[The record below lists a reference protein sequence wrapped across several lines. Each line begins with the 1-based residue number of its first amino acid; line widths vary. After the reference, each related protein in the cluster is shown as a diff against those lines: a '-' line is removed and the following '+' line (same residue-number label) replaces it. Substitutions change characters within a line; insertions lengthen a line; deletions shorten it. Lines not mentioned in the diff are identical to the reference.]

1 MGCVEA
7 GVEARALEGVKVL
20 DLSRVLAGPWCT
32 QILADFGADVIK
44 IEQPGAG
51 DDTRGWGP
59 PNLPP
64 EPGESRPGRSAY
76 YLACNRNKRSLAIN
90 IADPAGADLIRQL
103 AAKADVLVENFKL
116 GGLKRYG
123 LDYESL
129 HAINPRLVYC
139 SVTGFGQTG
148 PYADR
153 PGYDFVAQ
161 AMGGMMSIT
170 GDPDGPPT
178 KPGVALADVSTGM
191 YATVS
196 ILIALRHAE
205 HTGIGQNIDCSLL
218 DTQIAMLANQG
229 LSYLVSGKS
238 PTRMGNWHPTVV
250 PYGVFNTKD
259 GPLVVAVGNDR
270 QFIALCE
277 VLGAPELAADPRYA
291 LNRDRVLN
299 RIALESALQQILLR
313 FSMKD
318 LQNTLPAHGVP
329 SGPVNNLEQVFSDP
343 FVEAR
348 GVVHRFEREDGVKI
362 PSVAFP
368 GKLSETPA
376 RFVRAPPR
384 LGADTF
390 AALSDWLA
398 LDEERLSE
406 LERAGTVADSG
417 AS

>member
-1 MGCVEA
+1 VEA
-7 GVEARALEGVKVL
+7 GVAAEARALDGVKVL

-32 QILADFGADVIK
+32 QMLADFGADVIK
-44 IEQPGAG
+44 IEQPGSG

-64 EPGESRPGRSAY
+64 ELGESGPGRSAY
-76 YLACNRNKRSLAIN
+76 YLACNRNKRSLAID
-90 IADPAGADLIRQL
+90 IANPAGADLVRQL

-123 LDYESL
+123 LDYDSL

-153 PGYDFVAQ
+153 PGYDYVAQ
-161 AMGGMMSIT
+161 AMGGLMSIT

-178 KPGVALADVSTGM
+178 KPGVAIADVATGM
-191 YATVS
+191 YAAVS
-196 ILIALRHAE
+196 VLVALRHAE
-205 HTGIGQNIDCSLL
+205 RTGIGQNIDCSLL

-238 PTRMGNWHPTVV
+238 PKRMGNWHPTVV

-270 QFIALCE
+270 QFVALCE
-277 VLGAPELAADPRYA
+277 VLGAPELATDPRYA

-299 RIALESALQQILLR
+299 RIALESTLQEILLR
-313 FSMKD
+313 FTMKE
-318 LQNTLPAHGVP
+318 LQDALPAKGVP
-329 SGPVNNLEQVFSDP
+329 SGPVNDLAQVFADP

-348 GVVHRFEREDGVKI
+348 GVVHHFEREDGVKI

-376 RFVRAPPR
+376 RFVMAPPL

-390 AALSDWLA
+390 AALADWLD
-398 LDEERLSE
+398 LDEGQLARLQ
-406 LERAGTVADSG
+406 RAGIIANRD
-417 AS
+417 AP